1 GSAGTA
7 QRSASMPRPAAV
19 EESPREAEADAA
31 EVLPI
36 ENLVF
41 EVRVAAGDRELRQEP
56 CALGSGAQSERFGA
70 SRNRAE
76 LRTALECACN
86 GTLQGLR
93 GKNGINRKVLRQRGC
108 AIELFTEPAVVGR
121 IGEGKP
127 VFGPN
132 PLLLCIGEGDACGQK
147 VVARHEL
154 AFDHLLNVADVR
166 TQ

>member
-1 GSAGTA
+1 FRDGLTRGHHASPCFANVEPGLAHLQLDLRAQVCHAPALGSAGTA

-76 LRTALECACN
+76 LRTALECAFN
-86 GTLQGLR
+86 ETLQRLR
-93 GKNGINRKVLRQRGC
+93 GKNGINRNVL
-108 AIELFTEPAVVGR
+108 
-121 IGEGKP
+121 
-127 VFGPN
+127 
-132 PLLLCIGEGDACGQK
+132 
-147 VVARHEL
+147 
-154 AFDHLLNVADVR
+154 
-166 TQ
+166 